1 MLKIFVD
8 AATKGNPGPSGI
20 GIILLTDTIYDQLH
34 FPIPNMSN
42 HEAEFCAVVKALE
55 IAVEKELNTTSTFL
69 YTDSKVVSKV
79 IDSNYTKNPLFQP
92 YLVKINELLAKFPL
106 IMVQW
111 IPENKNKGADR
122 LARQG
127 LQKSLKANS

>member
-42 HEAEFCAVVKALE
+42 HEAEFFAVVKALE
-55 IAVEKELNTTSTFL
+55 IAVEKELNTTTTFL

-106 IMVQW
+106 IIVQW
-111 IPENKNKGADR
+111 VPENKNKGADR

-127 LQKSLKANS
+127 LQKSLKSNS